1 VVILQGNHW
10 ANPQNMYTW
19 GLRRSQ
25 WSGSAASCNYN
36 TALGSCAFGLD
47 PGFNYGSAA
56 DSYLGYKA
64 TTFDAMLGWSR
75 YQGPYTYTLSGVY
88 FGHASSKNPV
98 EWGQSNSALHINLG
112 VARKVPEVNKGLTV
126 TAGVGSS
133 FFEKIGPAPVSMP
146 NNNFLG
152 ANPLYTRRATSA
164 TVGLTWTF

>member
-1 VVILQGNHW
+1 MEEFEELRASLEKLWPGE
-10 ANPQNMYTW
+10 NPPLPAMPSSY
-19 GLRRSQ
+19 
-25 WSGSAASCNYN
+25 
-36 TALGSCAFGLD
+36 ALF
-47 PGFNYGSAA
+47 
-56 DSYLGYKA
+56 
-64 TTFDAMLGWSR
+64 
-75 YQGPYTYTLSGVY
+75 
-88 FGHASSKNPV
+88 
-98 EWGQSNSALHINLG
+98 GQSTSAVHINLG